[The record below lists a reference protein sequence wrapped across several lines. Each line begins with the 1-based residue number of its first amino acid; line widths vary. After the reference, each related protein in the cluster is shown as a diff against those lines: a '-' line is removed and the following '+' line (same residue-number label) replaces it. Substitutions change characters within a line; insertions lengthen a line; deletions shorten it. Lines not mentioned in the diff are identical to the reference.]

1 MRITPS
7 RLAAFCAASA
17 LLTLGFGIAPASAAT
32 VAVGND
38 TALISATSNPAIDV
52 IELGADITVADDEL
66 TPQYNVTLDLK
77 GWDLITAN
85 ITIPAGV
92 TLTIVDTSILQTGSL
107 TSTAFL
113 PAGRAGIT
121 VNGTLQI
128 GTATVYG
135 GTVTATGN
143 CTLPLLTCGAGI
155 GGNVGE
161 AHGTI
166 TIFSGFVTGIGGG
179 QGSSLEGGAGIGGG
193 WNPSTAGGAI
203 TIHDGTVIADGG
215 SSSAGITSRWGGG
228 LVTINGGTVTA
239 DGGEYGAG
247 IGGGIYQGAGEI
259 DINGG
264 AVTTTAGAYAAGI
277 GGGSEGTGGTISI
290 DNATVNSN
298 GGILGSGIGGGYTGF
313 PIGLNYGANVWI
325 GVGSTVTTPS
335 IRAVGP
341 ANQST
346 TQVGLLTI
354 NGELTIPSGGALDIP
369 AGATGKVGPTGLVK
383 GAGTVGGLGSIT
395 NNGIIQNATVTTATI
410 TDHNYTVTF
419 DSNAAG
425 ATPATQTVKVYAPT
439 MVAGDRA
446 LPPDPNNPAGTFI
459 QWRTTATGTT
469 AFTTSAPLSGDTTAY
484 ASYIPI
490 HLVVSPA
497 TPSVTSGAA
506 TVFTVEGFDSI
517 NISLGD
523 YTSLVTF
530 TTSNPGADTVTGNS
544 ITFGPAGTTTVTA
557 TLNTDSSI
565 TGDATATVAHGSV
578 AGAVLTLS
586 SLSVAQ
592 GGSINYTV
600 EARDA
605 YGNTWPAGS
614 IVTSS
619 VSTDVI
625 TGTTITFPHASPHVI
640 TANIPGFSASATVEV
655 TPYGLAVTGFIYDT
669 ALPIYAVGTGLAG
682 ILLLLIAARR
692 RERTA
697 A

>member
-1 MRITPS
+1 MRTTLT
-7 RLAAFCAASA
+7 RVAALCATVA
-17 LLTLGFGIAPASAAT
+17 LLTLGLGVAPASAAT

-38 TALISATSNPAIDV
+38 VALVSATSNPAIDV
-52 IELGADITVADDEL
+52 IELGDHITVADDEL

-92 TLTIVDTSILQTGSL
+92 TLTIVDTSVAQTGSL

-113 PAGRAGIT
+113 PFGRAGIT

-128 GTATVYG
+128 GTSTLYG

-143 CTLPLLTCGAGI
+143 CDLINVWCGAGI
-155 GGNVGE
+155 GGNMGT

-166 TIFSGFVTGIGGG
+166 TIYSGFVTGIGGG
-179 QGSSLEGGAGIGGG
+179 QATSLEGGAGIGGG
-193 WNPSTAGGAI
+193 WNPATVGGAI

-247 IGGGIYQGAGEI
+247 IGGGIYQEAGEI

-264 AVTTTAGAYAAGI
+264 TVTTTAGAYAAGI
-277 GGGSEGTGGTISI
+277 GGGSEGSGGIISI
-290 DNATVNSN
+290 DNATVSSS

-313 PIGLNYGANVWI
+313 PIGLNYGANVFI
-325 GVGSTVTTPS
+325 GSTAHVTTAS

-341 ANQST
+341 NNAGTS
-346 TQVGLLTI
+346 QVGLLTI

-369 AGATGKVGPTGLVK
+369 AGATGKVGPTGVVN

-395 NNGIIQNATVTTATI
+395 NNGAIQNTTVTTATV
-410 TDHNYTVTF
+410 TDHNYLVTF
-419 DSNAAG
+419 DGNAPG
-425 ATPATQTVKVYAPT
+425 ASPATQTVRVYAASMVNGARLIPPAPT
-439 MVAGDRA
+439 
-446 LPPDPNNPAGTFI
+446 NPAGTFA
-459 QWRTTATGTT
+459 QWA
-469 AFTTSAPLSGDTTAY
+469 TTSAGGTQFTASTALSADTTAY
-484 ASYIPI
+484 AIYDAIY
-490 HLVVSPA
+490 LVVSPA
-497 TPSVTSGAA
+497 SSTGTSGVAS
-506 TVFTVEGFDSI
+506 TFTVEGFDS
-517 NISLGD
+517 NDVSLGD

-530 TTSNPGADTVTGNS
+530 TTSNPGDDTVTGNS

-557 TLNTDSSI
+557 TLTTDSSI
-565 TGDATATVAHGSV
+565 KDDATATVAHGSV

-592 GGSINYTV
+592 GGTINYVV

-614 IVTSS
+614 IVTSD
-619 VSTDVI
+619 VDTDVI
-625 TGTTITFPHASPHVI
+625 TATTITFPHASPHVI
-640 TANIPGFSASATVEV
+640 TANIPGFSATATVNV
-655 TPYGLAVTGFIYDT
+655 IPTGLAVTGFIYDT
-669 ALPIYAVGTGLAG
+669 ALPIYALGTGLVG
-682 ILLLLIAARR
+682 ILLLLAARR